1 MNVAETEA
9 QLRTAL
15 TPAFG
20 PGETRALM
28 RIIFEEV
35 MSLRPV
41 DVAVNPEREL
51 PDFMPAKI
59 DAIVRR
65 LLSGEPIQY
74 ILGRARFCG
83 IDLRVTPDV
92 LIPRPE
98 TEQLV
103 DLITDRYAARP
114 DLRILDVGTGSGCI
128 AIALARA
135 LKFPQITAIDIS
147 EGALAVARQNAAD
160 YRVKINFVQTDAL
173 NITLPGPWDIIV
185 SNPPYVLQS
194 EGAEM
199 ERHVYDHEPHS
210 ALFVPDTDPMRFYHA
225 ILGYARRTDTK
236 AVYFEIN
243 PLCADRFTGADIVK
257 DLHGRDRFAI
267 YDPISARSLR

>member
-1 MNVAETEA
+1 MNVAEAEKRLRGALEPALGAGEA
-9 QLRTAL
+9 
-15 TPAFG
+15 
-20 PGETRALM
+20 RAAV
-28 RIIFEEV
+28 RIIFEDV
-35 MSLRPV
+35 VNMRPV

-51 PDFMPAKI
+51 PGFMQTKLEGIAE
-59 DAIVRR
+59 R
-65 LLSGEPIQY
+65 LLAGEPLQY

-83 IDLRVTPDV
+83 MELKVTPAT

-103 DLITDRYAARP
+103 DIITDRYGRRP
-114 DLRILDVGTGSGCI
+114 DLSILDVGTGSGCI

-147 EGALAVARQNAAD
+147 ADALDVARQNAAD
-160 YRVKINFVQTDAL
+160 YRVKITFARADAL
-173 NITLPGPWDIIV
+173 NLTLPGPWDIIV

-199 ERHVYDHEPHS
+199 ERQVYDHEPHT
-210 ALFVPDTDPMRFYHA
+210 ALFVPDTDPMRFYDA
-225 ILGYARRTDTK
+225 ILSYARRSGVK

-243 PLCADRFTGADIVK
+243 PLCADRFEGAEIVK
-257 DLHGRDRFAI
+257 DIHGRDRFAI
-267 YDPISARSLR
+267 YDPLA